1 MFYYLKI
8 NNGYPFVIIG
18 GQEEQIENYKQQFGN
33 DIYEYECDII
43 PNRLVINEGVVC
55 IPTETQLFN
64 IEKENYVLP
73 NGFYIKNSEV
83 IPIPDNMEIMTK
95 PIFDVNLEQWIES
108 ITLEEMKSI
117 KRIELKNARD
127 TEILSHYLY
136 TNNHI
141 YDADLNSRN
150 RLFQAQQLG
159 VGAETNINWIT
170 ADNQVSSVSN
180 DDLVNIVNGIAYREQ
195 LAFNKFASKYTEV
208 LNCTNI
214 DDVKN
219 IKY

>member
-95 PIFDVNLEQWIES
+95 PIFDVNLEQWMES

-117 KRIELKNARD
+117 KRTELKQHRD
-127 TEILSHYLY
+127 LEIYEPYLY
-136 TNNHI
+136 TNEHL

-150 RLFQAQQLG
+150 KLFQAQQLG

-170 ADNQVSSVSN
+170 ADNQVSNVSN
-180 DDLVNIVNGIAYREQ
+180 ADLNNIVNGIAYREQ

-208 LNCTNI
+208 LNSTTI

>member
-95 PIFDVNLEQWIES
+95 PIFDVNLEQWMES

-141 YDADLNSRN
+141 YDADLDSRN

-170 ADNQVSSVSN
+170 ADNQISSVSN

>member
-43 PNRLVINEGVVC
+43 PNRLVISEGVVC

-95 PIFDVNLEQWIES
+95 PIFDVNLEQWVES
-108 ITLEEMKSI
+108 VTLEEMKSI
-117 KRIELKNARD
+117 KRTELKQHR
-127 TEILSHYLY
+127 ELSTVQDYEY
-136 TNNHI
+136 NGVM
-141 YDADLNSRN
+141 YQADLISQDNF
-150 RLFQAQQLG
+150 FQSLILN
-159 VGAETNINWIT
+159 ETNIDWI
-170 ADNQVSSVSN
+170 ASDNSVHKLTY
-180 DDLVNIVNGIAYREQ
+180 DDFAAIVEGIKERKKQ
-195 LAFNKFASKYTEV
+195 SFIKFNSLYAQV

>member
-1 MFYYLKI
+1 MKLWYNVNEKNRIVEYSTIYNAIMQEIETEEEI
-8 NNGYPFVIIG
+8 NN
-18 GQEEQIENYKQQFGN
+18 ENYKEYKVIDNILIHSPIQEKQN
-33 DIYEYECDII
+33 DLYNPILND
-43 PNRLVINEGVVC
+43 NE
-55 IPTETQLFN
+55 E
-64 IEKENYVLP
+64 
-73 NGFYIKNSEV
+73 
-83 IPIPDNMEIMTK
+83 
-95 PIFDVNLEQWIES
+95 WIEGA
-108 ITLEEMKSI
+108 TLEEVQEF
-117 KRIELKNARD
+117 KRLELKNARD

-141 YDADLNSRN
+141 YNADLESRN

-208 LNCTNI
+208 LNCATV
-214 DDVKN
+214 DEVKN
-219 IKY
+219 IKW

>member
-1 MFYYLKI
+1 MKLYYNVNEKNRIVEYSTVYNSIMQELETEEEI
-8 NNGYPFVIIG
+8 NN
-18 GQEEQIENYKQQFGN
+18 ENYKEYKVIDNVLIYSPIQEKPN
-33 DIYEYECDII
+33 DLYNPILND
-43 PNRLVINEGVVC
+43 NE
-55 IPTETQLFN
+55 E
-64 IEKENYVLP
+64 
-73 NGFYIKNSEV
+73 
-83 IPIPDNMEIMTK
+83 
-95 PIFDVNLEQWIES
+95 WIEGS
-108 ITLEEMKSI
+108 TLQEVQEF
-117 KRIELKNARD
+117 KRLELKNARD

-141 YDADLNSRN
+141 YDADLDSRN

-159 VGAETNINWIT
+159 VGLESSINWVT
-170 ADNQVSSVSN
+170 ADNQVSSVTN
-180 DDLVNIVNGIAYREQ
+180 EDLINIVNGIAYREQ

>member
-95 PIFDVNLEQWIES
+95 PIFDVNLEQWMES

-117 KRIELKNARD
+117 KRTELKQHRD
-127 TEILSHYLY
+127 LSTVQDYEY
-136 TNNHI
+136 NGVM
-141 YDADLNSRN
+141 YQADLISQDNF
-150 RLFQAQQLG
+150 FQSLMLN
-159 VGAETNINWIT
+159 ETNIDWIASDNSVHKLTYDDFT
-170 ADNQVSSVSN
+170 AIVDGIKERKKQSFIKFN
-180 DDLVNIVNGIAYREQ
+180 DLYNKVLLCETIDEIKVIVW
-195 LAFNKFASKYTEV
+195 
-208 LNCTNI
+208 
-214 DDVKN
+214 
-219 IKY
+219 

>member
-33 DIYEYECDII
+33 DIYEYACDII
-43 PNRLVINEGVVC
+43 PNRLVISEGVVC

-95 PIFDVNLEQWIES
+95 PIFDVNLEQWVES
-108 ITLEEMKSI
+108 VTLEEMKSI
-117 KRIELKNARD
+117 KRTELKQHRD
-127 TEILSHYLY
+127 LSTVQDYEY
-136 TNNHI
+136 NGVM
-141 YDADLNSRN
+141 YQADLVSQDKFFKSMLLNEDSIYWIAFDNTLHLLKHEDFVAIVDGLKQREKQSFAKFN
-150 RLFQAQQLG
+150 ELYKQVLLCSTID
-159 VGAETNINWIT
+159 EIKLINW
-170 ADNQVSSVSN
+170 N
-180 DDLVNIVNGIAYREQ
+180 
-195 LAFNKFASKYTEV
+195 
-208 LNCTNI
+208 
-214 DDVKN
+214 
-219 IKY
+219 

>member
-73 NGFYIKNSEV
+73 SGFYIKNSEV

-95 PIFDVNLEQWIES
+95 PIFDVNLEQWMES

-141 YDADLNSRN
+141 YDADLDSRN

-180 DDLVNIVNGIAYREQ
+180 DDLVNIVNGIAFREQ
-195 LAFNKFASKYTEV
+195 QLFDKFSSKYQQV
-208 LNCTNI
+208 LVCETM
-214 DDVKN
+214 DAVKN
-219 IKY
+219 IKW

>member
-95 PIFDVNLEQWIES
+95 PIFDVNLEQWMES

-117 KRIELKNARD
+117 KRTELKQHRD
-127 TEILSHYLY
+127 LSTIQDYEHNGVMYQ
-136 TNNHI
+136 
-141 YDADLNSRN
+141 ADLISQDNF
-150 RLFQAQQLG
+150 FQSLM
-159 VGAETNINWIT
+159 
-170 ADNQVSSVSN
+170 
-180 DDLVNIVNGIAYREQ
+180 
-195 LAFNKFASKYTEV
+195 
-208 LNCTNI
+208 LNEPNI
-214 DDVKN
+214 DWIASDNTVHN
-219 IKY
+219 LVYDDFVSIVDGIKERKKQSFIKFNDLYNKVLLCETIDEIKVIVW

>member
-95 PIFDVNLEQWIES
+95 PIFDVNLEQWMES

-117 KRIELKNARD
+117 KRVELKQSRD

-141 YDADLNSRN
+141 YDADLDSRN

-159 VGAETNINWIT
+159 VGTETPINWVT
-170 ADNQVSSVSN
+170 ADNQISSVTN
-180 DDLVNIVNGIAYREQ
+180 EDLINIVNGIAYREQ

>member
-95 PIFDVNLEQWIES
+95 PIFDVNLEQWMES

-141 YDADLNSRN
+141 YDADLDSRN

-180 DDLVNIVNGIAYREQ
+180 ADLVNIVNGIAYREQ

-208 LNCTNI
+208 LNCTNV

>member
-95 PIFDVNLEQWIES
+95 PIFDVNLEQWMES

-117 KRIELKNARD
+117 KRVELKNARD
-127 TEILSHYLY
+127 IEILSHYLY

-141 YDADLNSRN
+141 YDADLDSRN

-195 LAFNKFASKYTEV
+195 QAFSKFSEKYQEV
-208 LNCTNI
+208 LNCSNVESI
-214 DDVKN
+214 KN
-219 IKY
+219 INW